1 MQSSET
7 HNGTEMKETIKQL
20 ADLRTELNSLRAKE
34 RDLVDQLI
42 RRMGHDYIGQKWYT
56 LEDGTKIF
64 IHTRNE
70 YTIDV
75 PKFKKAR
82 EEHKYLPIHLNEV
95 HEVSD
100 YELAE
105 LMNTGT
111 LEQKSMFSSMVR
123 IKQLNPYLK
132 IVEPENEL
140 CAK

>member
-1 MQSSET
+1 
-7 HNGTEMKETIKQL
+7 MKEKIKEL
-20 ADLRTELNSLRAKE
+20 TELRTELIALRAKE
-34 RDLVDQLI
+34 RDLVYELI
-42 RRMGHDYIGQKWYT
+42 RRIGHDYVGQKWYT
-56 LEDGTKIF
+56 LDDGTKVF

-75 PKFKKAR
+75 PKFKKAK
-82 EEHKYLPIHLNEV
+82 EEHNYLPIHLNEV

-111 LEQKSMFSSMVR
+111 LEQKSMFTSMVR

-132 IVEPENEL
+132 IVELENEL

>member
-1 MQSSET
+1 
-7 HNGTEMKETIKQL
+7 MKETIKQL
-20 ADLRTELNSLRAKE
+20 TDLRTELTALRVKE
-34 RDLVDQLI
+34 RDLVNELI

-56 LEDGTKIF
+56 LEDGTKLF

-75 PKFKKAR
+75 PKFKKVR
-82 EEHKYLPIHLNEV
+82 DEHKYLPIHLQEV

-100 YELAE
+100 YELYE

-111 LEQKSMFSSMVR
+111 LEQKSMFSSIVR
-123 IKQLNPYLK
+123 IKQLNPSLK
-132 IVEPENEL
+132 VVETENEL

>member
-1 MQSSET
+1 MQ
-7 HNGTEMKETIKQL
+7 ETIKQL
-20 ADLRTELNSLRAKE
+20 TDLRAELTALRAKE

-75 PKFKKAR
+75 PKFKKVQD
-82 EEHKYLPIHLNEV
+82 EHKYLPIHLQEV

-111 LEQKSMFSSMVR
+111 LEQKSMFSSIVR
-123 IKQLNPYLK
+123 IKALNPYLK
-132 IVEPENEL
+132 VVEPENEL

>member
-1 MQSSET
+1 
-7 HNGTEMKETIKQL
+7 MKETIKQL
-20 ADLRTELNSLRAKE
+20 TDLRTELTALRAKE
-34 RDLVDQLI
+34 RELVDQLI

-56 LEDGTKIF
+56 LDDGTKIF

-75 PKFKKAR
+75 QKFKKAR
-82 EEHKYLPIHLNEV
+82 EEHKYLPIHLHEV

-105 LMNTGT
+105 LMTTGT
-111 LEQKSMFSSMVR
+111 LEQKSMFASMVR

-132 IVEPENEL
+132 IVENEENEL

>member
-1 MQSSET
+1 MQ
-7 HNGTEMKETIKQL
+7 ETIKQL
-20 ADLRTELNSLRAKE
+20 ADLRTELTELRAKE
-34 RDLVDQLI
+34 RDLVNELI

-56 LEDGTKIF
+56 LEDGTKLF

-75 PKFKKAR
+75 PKFKKVR
-82 EEHKYLPIHLNEV
+82 EEHKYLPIHLQEV

-111 LEQKSMFSSMVR
+111 LEQKSMFSSIVR
-123 IKQLNPYLK
+123 IKALNPYLK
-132 IVEPENEL
+132 VVEPENEL
-140 CAK
+140 CAN

>member
-1 MQSSET
+1 ME
-7 HNGTEMKETIKQL
+7 HN
-20 ADLRTELNSLRAKE
+20 
-34 RDLVDQLI
+34 
-42 RRMGHDYIGQKWYT
+42 YIGQNWYT
-56 LEDGTKIF
+56 LEDGTKLF

-75 PKFKKAR
+75 PKFKKVR
-82 EEHKYLPIHLNEV
+82 DEHKYLPVHLQEV

-111 LEQKSMFSSMVR
+111 LEQKSMFSSIVR
-123 IKQLNPYLK
+123 IKALNPYLK
-132 IVEPENEL
+132 VVEPENEL

>member
-1 MQSSET
+1 
-7 HNGTEMKETIKQL
+7 MKETIKEL
-20 ADLRTELNSLRAKE
+20 TDLRTELTALSAKE
-34 RDLVDQLI
+34 LDLVNELI
-42 RRMGHDYIGQKWYT
+42 RRMGHDYIGKKWYT
-56 LEDGTKIF
+56 LEDGTKLF

-75 PKFKKAR
+75 PKFKNVR
-82 EEHKYLPIHLNEV
+82 EEHKYLPIHLHEV

-111 LEQKSMFSSMVR
+111 LEQKSMFSSLVR
-123 IKQLNPYLK
+123 IKALDPYLK
-132 IVEPENEL
+132 VVEPENEL

>member
-1 MQSSET
+1 
-7 HNGTEMKETIKQL
+7 MKETIKQL
-20 ADLRTELNSLRAKE
+20 TDLRTELTALRVKE
-34 RDLVDQLI
+34 RDLVNELI

-56 LEDGTKIF
+56 LEDGTKLF

-75 PKFKKAR
+75 PKFKKVR
-82 EEHKYLPIHLNEV
+82 EEHKYLPIHLQEV

-111 LEQKSMFSSMVR
+111 LEQKSMFSSIVR
-123 IKQLNPYLK
+123 IKALNPYLK
-132 IVEPENEL
+132 VVEPENEL
-140 CAK
+140 CAN

>member
-1 MQSSET
+1 
-7 HNGTEMKETIKQL
+7 MKETIKQL
-20 ADLRTELNSLRAKE
+20 TDLRTELNALRAKE
-34 RDLVDQLI
+34 RELVDELI
-42 RRMGHDYIGQKWYT
+42 RRMGHDYVGQKWYE
-56 LEDGTKIF
+56 LDDGTKVF

-75 PKFKKAR
+75 PKFKKVR

-105 LMNTGT
+105 LMNNGT

-123 IKQLNPYLK
+123 IKSLNPYLK
-132 IVEPENEL
+132 IVENEENEL